1 MLAVNI
7 SHILQLQVAEVKF
20 LVSVLSDQGLPAFLH
35 PVPTCREE
43 ALFQVQQ
50 GWNTAVQSPWPQL
63 VCRKKTPSWERQ
75 TKKIRDPPYPACQA
89 PGRVAQRFCPEKEE
103 VRKNI
108 ELWNSPRKTDYLN
121 QAVNKFK
128 TQCALIYI
136 QRFWWKHLRG
146 SW

>member
-50 GWNTAVQSPWPQL
+50 GWNTAVQSP
-63 VCRKKTPSWERQ
+63 
-75 TKKIRDPPYPACQA
+75 
-89 PGRVAQRFCPEKEE
+89 
-103 VRKNI
+103 
-108 ELWNSPRKTDYLN
+108 
-121 QAVNKFK
+121 
-128 TQCALIYI
+128 
-136 QRFWWKHLRG
+136 
-146 SW
+146 